1 MPLLGTRGAASAAG
15 FGFGSSTVVFPT
27 FTLNQTLTNPVSASP
42 NFWFG
47 WDLSFD
53 ESASKML
60 ISAPQQTGGGASPQG
75 AVFTYSRS
83 TTTFSYIGVLYGG
96 SGGSHSYQF
105 GRGTSLSKDGSV
117 FGVST
122 SGDSQYLF
130 SWFNT
135 QIARANN
142 SFEEATFAFTASSPS
157 SKVWTQAGNLSNV
170 IRSLDS
176 IGNTGT
182 LTYGNVGYVTKNVKS
197 YSTDRIPLRGY
208 TGIPNCDIYTINT
221 SNGNLVYNS
230 TVTSGNG
237 IAFTAGGCPAIS
249 GDGNYLF
256 VGYTSGGT
264 GYLQLFSW
272 SGSAYNYV
280 TTITRSSVS
289 RFGISVVT
297 NYDGTVIAVGDDTA
311 TPQSVYIYQ
320 RSGNSLTL
328 KQTISGG
335 AGRFGYTMAMNQ
347 NAGATVTYLAIADFN
362 ASSSAGAVYIYRG
375 V

>member
-15 FGFGSSTVVFPT
+15 FGFGSSAVVFPT

-60 ISAPQQTGGGASPQG
+60 ISAPQQTGGSANPTG
-75 AVFTYSRS
+75 AVFYYSRS
-83 TTTFSYIGVLYGG
+83 GTTFSHGGTVYGSTG
-96 SGGSHSYQF
+96 HTYQF
-105 GRGTSLSKDGSV
+105 GRGTSLAKNGSMY
-117 FGVST
+117 GVS
-122 SGDSQYLF
+122 SGGGSRQYLYI
-130 SWFNT
+130 WPNT
-135 QIARANN
+135 QSQTAA
-142 SFEEATFAFTASSPS
+142 SDAEEATFAWTASSPS
-157 SKVWTQAGNLSNV
+157 SIVWTQDANSASSIDSLNASGGTGSLSMT
-170 IRSLDS
+170 S
-176 IGNTGT
+176 
-182 LTYGNVGYVTKNVKS
+182 VGYIIKNIKS
-197 YSTDRIPLRGY
+197 YAANRIALRGY
-208 TGIPNCDIYTINT
+208 TGIPNVDIYTINT

-237 IAFTAGGCPAIS
+237 IAFTAGGCSAIS

-297 NYDGTVIAVGDDTA
+297 NYDGTVIAVGDDIS
-311 TPQSVYIYQ
+311 TPQNVYIYQ

-335 AGRFGYTMAMNQ
+335 AGRFGFTMAMNQ
-347 NAGATVTYLAIADFN
+347 DVGATVTYLAVADFN
-362 ASSSAGAVYIYRG
+362 DNGSAGKVYIYRG